1 MNKPTPKIYRTTNW
15 SSYNSALINRGNLSI
30 WFDPK
35 TQWYA
40 QPKGKHGRN
49 QTYSDT
55 AIQCCL
61 MIKSLF
67 HLSLRM
73 VTGFVQSLIHPYRL
87 DWTAPDYSTICR
99 RQKHIDIA
107 INYQKSSNGLQ
118 LLVDSTGLK
127 FLGEGEWKRK
137 KHQPE
142 YRRQWRKLHIGID
155 AETLQ
160 IRAIQLTTNN
170 VSDSQVLGDLLD
182 QIPQDEQI
190 DSVYTDG
197 AYDTKQCRQVIAD
210 RQAHAVIPPRK
221 NAKPWKDTKT
231 SSLERN
237 ELLRTVKRLGRTI
250 WKNWSGYHRRSLI
263 ETKMHCIKLLGDK
276 LRARNFQSQVNEI
289 HARVAVLNK
298 FTDLGRPHTQV
309 AT

>member
-15 SSYNSALINRGNLSI
+15 SSYNRALINRGNLTI

-40 QPKGKHGRN
+40 PPKGKHGRN

-67 HLSLRM
+67 RLSLRM
-73 VTGFVQSLIHPYRL
+73 VTGFVQSLIRL
-87 DWTAPDYSTICR
+87 FGRNWTAPDYSTICR
-99 RQKHIDIA
+99 RQKHIDIQ
-107 INYQKSSNGLQ
+107 ICYEKSCNGLH

-155 AETLQ
+155 AKTLQ
-160 IRAIQLTTNN
+160 IRAVQLTTNN

-182 QIPQDEQI
+182 QIPLDEQI
-190 DSVYTDG
+190 DSVSTDG

-210 RQAHAVIPPRK
+210 RQAYAVIPPRK
-221 NAKPWKDTKT
+221 NAMLWKDNKVH
-231 SSLERN
+231 SRERN
-237 ELLRTVKRLGRTI
+237 ELLRTVKRFGRTL
-250 WKNWSGYHRRSLI
+250 WKKWSGYHRRSLV

-276 LRARNFQSQVNEI
+276 LNARNFQSQVNEV
-289 HARVAVLNK
+289 HARIAILNK
-298 FTDLGRPHTQV
+298 FTELGRPHTQV
-309 AT
+309 VT

>member
-73 VTGFVQSLIHPYRL
+73 VTGFVQSLIHLCRL

-298 FTDLGRPHTQV
+298 LTDLGRPHTQV

>member
-1 MNKPTPKIYRTTNW
+1 MKKPASKTYHTTNW
-15 SSYNSALINRGNLSI
+15 SSYNRALINRGNILI
-30 WFDPK
+30 WFDPR

-40 QPKGKHGRN
+40 HPQGKHGRN
-49 QTYSDT
+49 QTYSDA

-67 HLSLRM
+67 RLSLRM
-73 VTGFVQSLIHPYRL
+73 VTGFVQSLIKLCGL
-87 DWTAPDYSTICR
+87 DWIAPDYSTLCR
-99 RQKHIDIA
+99 RQRHIDIR
-107 INYQKSSNGLQ
+107 IGYQKSSDGLH
-118 LLVDSTGLK
+118 LLVDSTGFK

-160 IRAIQLTTNN
+160 IRAVQLTTNN
-170 VSDSQVLGDLLD
+170 VSDSQVLSDLLD
-182 QIPQDEQI
+182 QISLDEQI

-197 AYDTKQCRQVIAD
+197 AYDTKRCRQVIAD
-210 RQAHAVIPPRK
+210 RQAHAVIPLRK
-221 NAKPWKDTKT
+221 NARSWKDTKAH
-231 SSLERN
+231 SQERN
-237 ELLRTVKRLGRTI
+237 ELLRTVKRLGRTL
-250 WKNWSGYHRRSLI
+250 WKKWSGYHRRSLV

-276 LRARNFQSQVNEI
+276 LTSRSFPSQVNEI

-298 FTDLGRPHTQV
+298 FTELGRPHTQV
-309 AT
+309 VT

>member
-15 SSYNSALINRGNLSI
+15 SSYNRALINRGSLTI

-40 QPKGKHGRN
+40 QPEGKHGRN
-49 QTYSDT
+49 QTYSDA

-67 HLSLRM
+67 RLSLRM
-73 VTGFVQSLIHPYRL
+73 VTGFVQSIIKLYGL

-99 RQKHIDIA
+99 RQKHIDIQ
-107 INYQKSSNGLQ
+107 ISYEKSCNGLH

-142 YRRQWRKLHIGID
+142 YRRQWRKPHIGID
-155 AETLQ
+155 SKTLQ
-160 IRAIQLTTNN
+160 IRAVQLTTNN
-170 VSDSQVLGDLLD
+170 VSDSQVLVDLLD
-182 QIPQDEQI
+182 QIPLNEQI
-190 DSVYTDG
+190 DSVYIDG

-237 ELLRTVKRLGRTI
+237 ELLRTVKRFGRTL
-250 WKNWSGYHRRSLI
+250 WKKWAGYHRRSLV
-263 ETKMHCIKLLGDK
+263 ETKIHCIKLLGDK
-276 LRARNFQSQVNEI
+276 LSARSFDSQVNEI
-289 HARVAVLNK
+289 HARIAVLNK
-298 FTDLGRPHTQV
+298 FAELGRPHTQV
-309 AT
+309 VT

>member
-1 MNKPTPKIYRTTNW
+1 MDKPAPRTYRTTNW
-15 SSYNSALINRGNLSI
+15 STYNKALISRGNISI
-30 WFDPK
+30 WFDSA

-40 QPKGKHGRN
+40 PSIGKHGRN

-67 HLSLRM
+67 RLSLRM
-73 VTGFVQSLIHPYRL
+73 VTGFVQSLIKL
-87 DWTAPDYSTICR
+87 SGLNWTAPDYSTICR

-107 INYQKSSNGLQ
+107 ISCQKSRDGLH

-142 YRRQWRKLHIGID
+142 YRRQWRKLHMGID

-160 IRAIQLTTNN
+160 IRAVQLTTNN
-170 VSDSQVLGDLLD
+170 VSDSLVLGDLLD
-182 QIPQDEQI
+182 QIPPDEQI

-221 NAKPWKDTKT
+221 NAKPWKDQKT
-231 SSLERN
+231 GFLERN
-237 ELLRTVKRLGRTI
+237 ELLKTVKRLGRAV
-250 WKNWSGYHRRSLI
+250 WKKWSGYHRRSLV

-276 LRARNFQSQVNEI
+276 LSSRNFQSQINEI
-289 HARVAVLNK
+289 HARVAVLNR
-298 FTDLGRPHTQV
+298 FTELGRPHTQV
-309 AT
+309 MP

>member
-1 MNKPTPKIYRTTNW
+1 MNKSISKTYRTTNW
-15 SSYNSALINRGNLSI
+15 PSYNRALINRGNISI

-40 QPKGKHGRN
+40 QPQGRHGRN

-67 HLSLRM
+67 RLSLRM
-73 VTGFVQSLIHPYRL
+73 VTGFVQSIIQLSGL
-87 DWTAPDYSTICR
+87 SWTAPDYSTLCR
-99 RQKHIDIA
+99 RQKQIDIA
-107 INYQKSSNGLQ
+107 ISYQKSHEGLH

-142 YRRQWRKLHIGID
+142 YRRQWRKLHIAID

-160 IRAIQLTTNN
+160 IRAVQLTTN
-170 VSDSQVLGDLLD
+170 
-182 QIPQDEQI
+182 
-190 DSVYTDG
+190 
-197 AYDTKQCRQVIAD
+197 
-210 RQAHAVIPPRK
+210 
-221 NAKPWKDTKT
+221 
-231 SSLERN
+231 N
-237 ELLRTVKRLGRTI
+237 ELLRTVKYLGRML
-250 WKNWSGYHRRSLI
+250 WKKWAGYHRRSLV

-276 LRARNFQSQVNEI
+276 LSARNFQSQVNEI
-289 HARVAVLNK
+289 HARVAVLNR
-298 FTDLGRPHTQV
+298 FTELGRPHTQV
-309 AT
+309 TS

>member
-1 MNKPTPKIYRTTNW
+1 MKKPTPKTYRTTNW
-15 SSYNSALINRGNLSI
+15 SIYNRALINRGNVAI
-30 WFDPK
+30 WFDTT

-40 QPKGKHGRN
+40 QPKSKHGRN
-49 QTYSDT
+49 QTYSDA
-55 AIQCCL
+55 AIQSYL
-61 MIKSLF
+61 MIKFLF
-67 HLSLRM
+67 RLSLRM
-73 VTGFVQSLIHPYRL
+73 VTGFVQSLIKLYGL

-99 RQKHIDIA
+99 RQKHIDIQ
-107 INYQKSSNGLQ
+107 ISYEKSCHGLH

-127 FLGEGEWKRK
+127 FLGDGEWKRK

-160 IRAIQLTTNN
+160 IRAVQLTTNN

-182 QIPQDEQI
+182 QIPQNEQI

-221 NAKPWKDTKT
+221 NAKPWKDKKVH
-231 SSLERN
+231 SQERN
-237 ELLRTVKRLGRTI
+237 ELLRTVTRLGRTL
-250 WKNWSGYHRRSLI
+250 WKKWSGYHRRSLV
-263 ETKMHCIKLLGDK
+263 ETKMYCIKLLGDK
-276 LRARNFQSQVNEI
+276 LMARSFPSQVNEI
-289 HARVAVLNK
+289 HARVAVLNR
-298 FTDLGRPHTQV
+298 FTELGQPYTQV
-309 AT
+309 VT

>member
-73 VTGFVQSLIHPYRL
+73 VTGFVQSLIHLCRL